1 MIRRAGRPV
10 RMIVMD
16 LCHTRPATWHDAPM
30 AQSTRTLGRS
40 GIEVSALG
48 MGCWAIAG
56 PWAERQ
62 TPLGWGAVDDE
73 ESARTIRRA
82 LDLGVTLFDTA
93 DTYGAGHGERV
104 LGRALAGRR
113 DEAVIATKWGYT
125 FDERTRQAT
134 GADASPAY
142 LRRAVRDSLRRLGT
156 DRIDLY
162 QLHLA
167 DLPVSRAQAL
177 VGTLEELVAD
187 GLIRAY
193 GWSTDRA
200 DRAAAFGQDA
210 PRATA
215 VQHSLSVLRDAPD
228 LLNLCEKYDLASISC
243 GPLGMGLLTGKYH
256 PASTLPYD
264 DVRGITSGWL
274 EWFRGGRP
282 APEWLRRVQA
292 VRAALTADGRTLAQG
307 ALGWIWAR
315 SGRAIPI
322 PGCRSVDQVEENA
335 AALALGPLR
344 PDHFAEVERQLAALR
359 AAALREVDRPYWP
372 SPMLPTARP

>member
-1 MIRRAGRPV
+1 MAV
-10 RMIVMD
+10 TTRM
-16 LCHTRPATWHDAPM
+16 
-30 AQSTRTLGRS
+30 LGRS

-56 PWAERQ
+56 PWAEGSQ
-62 TPLGWGAVDDE
+62 PLGWGAVDDD
-73 ESARTIRRA
+73 ESVRAVRRA

-104 LGRALAGRR
+104 LGRALAGHR

-125 FDERTRQAT
+125 FDEAARQAT
-134 GADASPAY
+134 GEDASPAY
-142 LRRAVRDSLRRLGT
+142 LRRAVTASLRRLGT

-167 DLPVSRAQAL
+167 DLPVHRAEAL
-177 VGTLEELVAD
+177 FAACEDLVAE

-200 DRAAAFGQDA
+200 DRAAALGQAA
-210 PRATA
+210 PGAAA
-215 VQHSLSVLRDAPD
+215 VQHALSVLRDAPEVLAVCD
-228 LLNLCEKYDLASISC
+228 KYDLASINQ
-243 GPLGMGLLTGKYH
+243 GPLGMGLLTGKYTA
-256 PASTLPYD
+256 ASTLPRD
-264 DVRGITSGWL
+264 DVRGLTPGWL

-282 APEWLRRVQA
+282 APEWLRRVGA

-315 SGRAIPI
+315 SGRAVPI
-322 PGCRSVDQVEENA
+322 PGCRTVAQVEENA
-335 AALALGPLR
+335 AALHRGPL
-344 PDHFAEVERQLAALR
+344 PADQFVEVERQLAALR
-359 AAALREVDRPYWP
+359 TAALRDADRPHWP
-372 SPMLPTARP
+372 RPTHPQTHP

>member
-1 MIRRAGRPV
+1 
-10 RMIVMD
+10 
-16 LCHTRPATWHDAPM
+16 M
-30 AQSTRTLGRS
+30 AESTRTLGRS

-56 PWAERQ
+56 PWSEGH

-73 ESARTIRRA
+73 ESVRAVRRA

-93 DTYGAGHGERV
+93 DSYGAGHGERL
-104 LGRALAGRR
+104 LGRALGRRR

-125 FDERTRQAT
+125 FDERSRQAT
-134 GADASPAY
+134 GRDASPAY
-142 LRRAVRDSLRRLGT
+142 LHRAVRDSLRRIGT

-167 DLPVSRAQAL
+167 DLPVAPAQAL
-177 VGTLEELVAD
+177 IGVLEDLVTD
-187 GLIRAY
+187 GLVRAY
-193 GWSTDRA
+193 GWSTDRV
-200 DRAAAFGQDA
+200 DRAVALGQDA
-210 PRATA
+210 RHGAV

-228 LLNLCEKYDLASISC
+228 LLAVCDKYDLASVNR

-256 PASTLPYD
+256 HCSTLPHD
-264 DVRGITSGWL
+264 DVRGMTSGWL

-282 APEWLRRVQA
+282 APEWLRRVHA

-315 SGRAIPI
+315 SDRTIPI
-322 PGCRSVDQVEENA
+322 PGCRTVAQVEENA

-344 PDHFAEVERQLAALR
+344 PDHFAEVERRLAALR
-359 AAALREVDRPYWP
+359 SAALREVDRPYWP
-372 SPMLPTARP
+372 SPMLPIARP

>member
-1 MIRRAGRPV
+1 MV
-10 RMIVMD
+10 E
-16 LCHTRPATWHDAPM
+16 
-30 AQSTRTLGRS
+30 STRTLGRS

-56 PWAERQ
+56 PWAEGH
-62 TPLGWGAVDDE
+62 TPLGWGAVDDG
-73 ESARTIRRA
+73 ESTRAIHRA

-93 DTYGAGHGERV
+93 DTYGAGHGERL

-125 FDERTRQAT
+125 FDERARQAT
-134 GADASPAY
+134 GTDASPEY
-142 LRRAVRDSLRRLGT
+142 LRRAVRDSLCRLDT
-156 DRIDLY
+156 DRIDLL

-167 DLPVSRAQAL
+167 DLPVARAQAL
-177 VGTLEELVAD
+177 IGALEDLVTD

-193 GWSTDRA
+193 GWSTDRP
-200 DRAAAFGQDA
+200 DRAAAFGLDA
-210 PRATA
+210 PHAAA

-228 LLNLCEKYDLASISC
+228 LLAICAKYDLASVNR

-256 PASTLPYD
+256 PASTLPRD
-264 DVRGITSGWL
+264 DVRGVTSGWL

-282 APEWLRRVQA
+282 APEWLRRVRA

-315 SGRAIPI
+315 SDRTIPI
-322 PGCRSVDQVEENA
+322 PGCRSVAQVEENA
-335 AALALGPLR
+335 AALARGPLT

-372 SPMLPTARP
+372 SPMLPNARP